1 MTLFIISAVLIIG
14 LTILVIA
21 WALLKNSKNNEIN
34 RSQSN
39 FSILQENLKSLEKDL
54 KEGLITN
61 EQYQFQKTELEQ
73 RTVEEVIQLQDA
85 SEKEYV
91 SKDSSKWIPYTL
103 IGFIPLLVVSLYLI
117 LGNPGAIFVQKDPQA
132 KQIEE
137 MVSQL
142 EERLKKEPNN
152 VDGWMFL
159 GRSYAAMNRLVEAR
173 MAYQKAIALDPKN
186 DHLLADLADLISY
199 QQKGINAEALD
210 YVDQALKINPK
221 NPKALALRGSASFD
235 QKNYSAAIK
244 DWSLA
249 ITALDPKDQEFITG
263 LQDSIAEAQSKIKST
278 SKTTPQSIKANV
290 SGTVQLSQEFKS
302 KINPQDTVFIY
313 ARALTGPKMPLAII
327 RVQAKDLPYSFELND
342 SQAMSPQMSLSQF
355 KEFSIY
361 ARVSKSGNALPQ
373 TGDFIGQIDNVQL
386 GAKQLRLVIDKIQP

>member
-39 FSILQENLKSLEKDL
+39 LSILQESLKSLEKDL

-103 IGFIPLLVVSLYLI
+103 IGFIPLIVVSLYLI
-117 LGNPGAIFVQKDPQA
+117 LGSPGAIFVQKDPQA

-142 EERLKKEPNN
+142 EERLKKEPKN

-302 KINPQDTVFIY
+302 KINPQDSVFIY

-373 TGDFIGQIDNVQL
+373 AGDFIGQIDNVQL